1 MRIEYDEE
9 PIRYFDMNGEEIH
22 AKDYVLMNG
31 KKEKVYLTEN
41 GYLGIDATNP
51 TWIEKGKAGPC
62 EFGIYPFVREDEP
75 ILIKEK

>member
-9 PIRYFDMNGEEIH
+9 SIRYFDMNGEEIH

-51 TWIEKGKAGPC
+51 TWIEKGKASPC
-62 EFGIYPFVREDEP
+62 EFGIYPFVKEDES